1 MTHDLTS
8 YKPLLSCHLLHGP
21 TLTTLL
27 RPATWPALPGPS
39 GSSTYL
45 TLLCGFPQH
54 FSSSNIP
61 HNVYVLVKFV
71 GLVLNGLE
79 HKLNLGFSLTL
90 EKETIRCNHPLTLLT
105 EYQEGALGSGPNLSK
120 GQVFCFLR
128 VAILARSCY
137 VTMEVTHITI
147 EGSAQSLVKLRL
159 QQGALD
165 C

>member
-1 MTHDLTS
+1 M
-8 YKPLLSCHLLHGP
+8 
-21 TLTTLL
+21 
-27 RPATWPALPGPS
+27 
-39 GSSTYL
+39 
-45 TLLCGFPQH
+45 
-54 FSSSNIP
+54 
-61 HNVYVLVKFV
+61 

-79 HKLNLGFSLTL
+79 RKLNLGFPLTL